1 MIMRNLNFSE
11 GLVNGQKC
19 ILKSVSPNSRV
30 IQAELLTDDL
40 PHPIVLIP
48 RINFHAQVG
57 RNGINFMRVQFP
69 LRTSYAMTINKSQCQ
84 TLKKIGPDLRSSPFA
99 HGQLYVALTRAQKRT
114 TVMVLLPPSQ
124 INDGIP
130 YTENVVY
137 HPFTEA
143 ATGETNNHNQ
153 IPSVSPQRPPPPSR
167 PSPQW
172 VVQSEIGDGNCGFRS
187 IARRVLGNAD
197 LHSHIRTQTIPTEQ
211 QARQ

>member
-69 LRTSYAMTINKSQCQ
+69 LRTSYAMTINKSQGQ
-84 TLKKIGPDLRSSPFA
+84 TLKKIGLDLRSSPFA
-99 HGQLYVALTRAQKRT
+99 HGQLYVA
-114 TVMVLLPPSQ
+114 
-124 INDGIP
+124 
-130 YTENVVY
+130 
-137 HPFTEA
+137 
-143 ATGETNNHNQ
+143 
-153 IPSVSPQRPPPPSR
+153 
-167 PSPQW
+167 
-172 VVQSEIGDGNCGFRS
+172 
-187 IARRVLGNAD
+187 
-197 LHSHIRTQTIPTEQ
+197 
-211 QARQ
+211 